1 MKKAFFLMTLLGVSA
16 LLVQISNSSQ
26 TDSNT
31 IQIIIGDFYFKPKT
45 IQLRAGQQVKI
56 ELVNEGK
63 LEHEFMVGRGL
74 KTEEGKDETH
84 KGMHEANEE
93 KQETSK
99 GEHEHQ
105 GETHAHSGM
114 SKGFEKD
121 FFEGVEVAVQTEK
134 GSDFMKVPSHGNM
147 VTLKPEGE
155 AALTFK
161 IPTDRKGEWQ
171 MACFVPGHYE
181 AKMKGKIIIK

>member
-56 ELVNEGK
+56 ELI
-63 LEHEFMVGRGL
+63 
-74 KTEEGKDETH
+74 
-84 KGMHEANEE
+84 NEE

-134 GSDFMKVPSHGNM
+134 GSDFMKAPSHGNM

>member
-1 MKKAFFLMTLLGVSA
+1 MKKAFLLMTLLVVSA
-16 LLVQISNSSQ
+16 LLVQIVNSSQ

-45 IQLRAGQQVKI
+45 IQLRAGQRVKI
-56 ELVNEGK
+56 ELINEGK
-63 LEHEFMVGRGL
+63 LDHEFMVGRGL

-105 GETHAHSGM
+105 EETHAHSGM

-121 FFEGVEVAVQTEK
+121 FFEGIQVVAQTEN
-134 GSDFMKVPSHGNM
+134 GAEFMRVPRHGTM
-147 VTLKPEGE
+147 VTLKPESK
-155 AALTFK
+155 AILTFK
-161 IPTDRKGEWQ
+161 VPNDRKGEWE

-181 AKMKGKIIIK
+181 AKMKGKIIVK

>member
-56 ELVNEGK
+56 ELINEGK
-63 LEHEFMVGRGL
+63 LEHEFMAGRGL

-99 GEHEHQ
+99 PL
-105 GETHAHSGM
+105 
-114 SKGFEKD
+114 D
-121 FFEGVEVAVQTEK
+121 
-134 GSDFMKVPSHGNM
+134 
-147 VTLKPEGE
+147 
-155 AALTFK
+155 
-161 IPTDRKGEWQ
+161 IPLW
-171 MACFVPGHYE
+171 ACVSPWWSWSPFDVSCFSSLASCIPYMCFIF
-181 AKMKGKIIIK
+181 AFLCL

>member
-56 ELVNEGK
+56 ELINEGK

-74 KTEEGKDETH
+74 R
-84 KGMHEANEE
+84 
-93 KQETSK
+93 Q
-99 GEHEHQ
+99 
-105 GETHAHSGM
+105 
-114 SKGFEKD
+114 
-121 FFEGVEVAVQTEK
+121 
-134 GSDFMKVPSHGNM
+134 
-147 VTLKPEGE
+147 
-155 AALTFK
+155 
-161 IPTDRKGEWQ
+161 RK
-171 MACFVPGHYE
+171 
-181 AKMKGKIIIK
+181 AKMKHIKECTKLMKKSRKHQKENTNTKGKRTPTVGCPRVLRKIFLKGLR

>member
-45 IQLRAGQQVKI
+45 IQLRAGQRVKI
-56 ELVNEGK
+56 ELINEGK

-84 KGMHEANEE
+84 IRNAR
-93 KQETSK
+93 S
-99 GEHEHQ
+99 
-105 GETHAHSGM
+105 
-114 SKGFEKD
+114 
-121 FFEGVEVAVQTEK
+121 
-134 GSDFMKVPSHGNM
+134 
-147 VTLKPEGE
+147 
-155 AALTFK
+155 
-161 IPTDRKGEWQ
+161 
-171 MACFVPGHYE
+171 
-181 AKMKGKIIIK
+181 